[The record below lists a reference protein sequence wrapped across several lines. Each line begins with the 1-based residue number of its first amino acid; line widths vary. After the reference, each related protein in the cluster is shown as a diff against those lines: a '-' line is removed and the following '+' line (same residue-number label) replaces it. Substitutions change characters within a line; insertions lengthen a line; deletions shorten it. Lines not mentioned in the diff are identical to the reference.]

1 MEKVKIS
8 LPVIT
13 IDLASSDGLQM
24 LEEDLKL
31 AIATSPRHSP
41 RSMGSRL
48 RALEIEWQT
57 QEKHKTLTP
66 TVFQL
71 IVELLSTNARDSLK
85 SGCEGDWYAYEI
97 CGELSGTHS

>member
-1 MEKVKIS
+1 MDQVR

-13 IDLASSDGLQM
+13 IDLASSDALQM

-57 QEKHKTLTP
+57 QVKHKTLTS

-71 IVELLSTNARDSLK
+71 IVELLSTNARDSFNN
-85 SGCEGDWYAYEI
+85 GDTGDWYAYEI
-97 CGELSGTHS
+97 CGELSGTHA

>member
-1 MEKVKIS
+1 MDQVR

-13 IDLASSDGLQM
+13 IDLASSDALQM

-57 QEKHKTLTP
+57 QVNHKTLTAA
-66 TVFQL
+66 VFQL
-71 IVELLSTNARDSLK
+71 IVELLSTYAKDSYVK
-85 SGCEGDWYAYEI
+85 GCEGDWYAYEI
-97 CGELSGTHS
+97 SGELGTQP